1 MRYAI
6 FSDVHAYPPALE
18 KVLADADAQR
28 ADVKICLGD
37 VVGYGPDPVGAVSL
51 CRKACDVV
59 VAGNHDAA
67 VARRIDTRTFIARAQ
82 EAVNWHRCRLSE
94 DDVDWLAK
102 LPMSEA
108 REDFISVHGELHLR
122 GGRLAAGFGYV
133 LDMFGADAVFAALP
147 PEMSLVFIGHTH
159 VADVWMQRGQEMTL
173 QLLPDN
179 FVRVPGARY
188 VVNVGAVGY
197 PRFER
202 ETTYV
207 IYDSERGS
215 VTFRHLPF
223 DFENYARAMN
233 AQGVEP
239 PIWVA
244 GQLRARGLPETA
256 GSWGGAGSGN

>member
-1 MRYAI
+1 MRYAV

-18 KVLADADAQR
+18 KVLADAEAQR

-37 VVGYGPDPVGAVSL
+37 VVGYGPDPVGSVSL
-51 CRKACDVV
+51 CRRACDVV

-82 EAVNWHRCRLSE
+82 EAVNWHRDRLLES
-94 DDVDWLAK
+94 DVEWLAK
-102 LPMSEA
+102 LPMSEV
-108 REDFISVHGELHLR
+108 REDFIAVHGELHQR
-122 GGRLAAGFGYV
+122 DGHLAAGFGYV
-133 LDMFGADAVFAALP
+133 LDVFGASSVFAALP
-147 PEMSLVFIGHTH
+147 PEIGIAFVGHTH
-159 VADVWMQRGQEMTL
+159 VADVWIQRGQEMPL
-173 QLLPDN
+173 QQLPDS

-207 IYDSERGS
+207 IYDSEKGS

-223 DFENYARAMN
+223 DFEDYARAMD

-244 GQLRARGLPETA
+244 DRLRARGRPGKA
-256 GSWGGAGSGN
+256 GRRSDAGTGK